1 MGGGGGGGGHT
12 PYEAPEF
19 GRSKQAV
26 RIVEIV
32 SEGEVKGL
40 VNGVQSV
47 FLDNTPIQNKD
58 GTYNFSNVEAEG
70 RIGIQDQDILEGFN
84 TSEKEISVGTQVRK
98 NTPLTRTVS
107 DGKVSRLRLT
117 LGVQSLFS
125 QNDQGDTHGASVTMN
140 ITIGQRVIPL
150 TINGKYSSQYLRQI
164 EIDNLPPTP
173 FTVRVE
179 RIDEDSK
186 SQRLQNNTIWASY
199 TEIIEM
205 RLAYPNTALVGIKFD
220 SDYFS
225 SIPNRTYDVY
235 GIIVQVPSNYNPETR
250 AYNGTWDGTFKT
262 AWSDNPAW
270 VLYDL
275 LKNKR
280 YGFGRRLG
288 DFAVDKWALYNV
300 AQYCDQLVDDGFGG
314 KEPRFTCNAWITEQR
329 QAYDVIN
336 DICSIFRA
344 MPVWNGREFT
354 VIQDRP
360 ADPVWT
366 YTNANVDKEGFT
378 YSYSA
383 MKARHNEIHVE
394 YANAQNNYEKD
405 VICVSDDDLIRRY
418 GLNVK
423 KVTAFGC
430 TSRGQAY
437 RTGRWILET
446 EKLETRTVTFTVGA
460 EGLMHVPGDI
470 ILVADNDYAGTQ
482 LGGRVLS
489 VANKVVTL
497 DREVPFKSGE
507 QFLYYNQDAQVTG
520 IKVID
525 VLDGN
530 RIVLDKAPTGLT
542 EYGVWLRHGE
552 KVQPQ
557 LYRALSIKEESK
569 GKYTIT
575 ALQHEPQKEAIVDS
589 GAHFEPVSF
598 SEVPDRYRIQNVDV
612 AATDDGI
619 RLSFEYFAK
628 NESTVKYQIKLYRTF
643 DGNRTLYKVYDDLT
657 NTNISFTGLP
667 DGDYTAEI
675 RAKNGVGQLS
685 EPVTKSFSVNFTIAE
700 LVTVSKLMGIDLNW
714 RNPIFANTN
723 AAIEIWV
730 SKDNNFANARKL
742 ITLAYPTNSY
752 SYTGLGAAETYY
764 FWARMVSKDVAG
776 KFTDAVEGVTERDAT
791 KIVDYIHGQINKSAL
806 SQELVKELTNTAET
820 ARTAIAGITSETQAR
835 IATLNA
841 EANNRAK
848 AIREEG
854 LKLTQK
860 IEAESRKATVA
871 LQEEVKARGTAIN
884 KLEQADKQQAK
895 AIEQV
900 TAKANSA
907 LSGIEVERK
916 ARAAADNAESK
927 AREILTAKIGQHES
941 SINQINQTIVRD
953 RETSA
958 QQVATLESAVRN
970 IRVGGRNYLLDSSFK
985 NGKWYKS
992 QGSGSK
998 ATIDVDN
1005 GVLTISSDN
1014 ATWKQYQ
1021 IKGYAHKG
1029 GLNEL
1034 VDSTT
1039 VTISFEVMTPDDNTG
1054 GGIKY
1059 WMNLRADRIDN
1070 THGGSTNPIVINQT
1084 AAPSKWSRVSITG
1097 VATQPTNFRGWRFL
1111 LGVSTPG
1118 TVKFRNPKLE
1128 VGNVATDW
1136 TLAPEDLDQSELINA
1151 KFVDIRQVVTSE
1163 TEARTVWQNNA
1174 ISRINGVESNIAN
1187 IQRSVTTATQSISE
1201 VNQHLNA
1208 KIDGISV
1215 GGRNLLL
1222 GTAIG
1227 LSGNGAK
1234 NYQNKTYNVTSNIDV
1249 STLKT
1254 ITLSCS
1260 VLTKGIKAGN
1270 GEYHFRA
1277 GAEVQLFYADGTN
1290 GWLSAYCNDVADFNG
1305 RISKTLTLSKP
1316 LSKLTYNKVQVRN
1329 IAEGE
1334 YKVDGIKLEVGN
1346 VATDWTP
1353 APEDVDSAI
1362 GDLSADLNHYKSAQ
1376 ATKDQA
1382 TSMQLTT
1389 LTARMANA
1397 ESGISKVE
1405 KAVSDAKSSTAT
1417 QLNQLSAEFRKAK
1430 TDLDAK
1436 IEDEKTARANADR
1449 AEAEKNATMTS
1460 RVANAESKISQ
1471 VSKTVADVSGKL
1483 SSTHTIKTQVVGG
1496 GRMAIAGIALGASSD
1511 GKTAESS
1518 VIVMADKF
1526 GVVKSATDGTVKNVF
1541 TVSNN
1546 QLVLSGDLLADG
1558 SIIGRH
1564 IQANQEIRSPLIS
1577 GGEIDISGNDGILRV
1592 GRTGNFLVRAS
1603 SQNRGLVINNDQIIV
1618 YDDRGNVRVKIGRL

>member
-1136 TLAPEDLDQSELINA
+1136 TPAPEDLDQSELINA

>member
-262 AWSDNPAW
+262 AWSGNPAW

-1136 TLAPEDLDQSELINA
+1136 TPAPEDLDQSELINA